1 MRLLI
6 ADHGSRSRVRR
17 STAWVV
23 RQAGQRTHRNQCLA
37 LSAQPIVGENRHV
50 LGLLFIPCCDEAAGV
65 FEDLGLG
72 RALRGRFPLGGRRV
86 LCLHLAAVEAHV
98 ADFAA
103 AVRRESS
110 GRGILSVIRRWRA
123 REGNTCHSQRLI
135 SQIMNDSTALARTSA
150 ENLKLKCEHPAGS
163 RRLKPEFL

>member
-1 MRLLI
+1 
-6 ADHGSRSRVRR
+6 
-17 STAWVV
+17 
-23 RQAGQRTHRNQCLA
+23 

-110 GRGILSVIRRWRA
+110 GQVI
-123 REGNTCHSQRLI
+123 Q
-135 SQIMNDSTALARTSA
+135 
-150 ENLKLKCEHPAGS
+150 
-163 RRLKPEFL
+163 